1 MAVVW
6 KKNKQDQIDQIWSNV
21 SNTVGV
27 EPRMSLIGVLAIFF
41 AITITIGHFPWP
53 GRIPSSQ
60 SRIGAIPITLV
71 INYISIR
78 SGYISLMIDNMAADK
93 PILG

>member
-1 MAVVW
+1 
-6 KKNKQDQIDQIWSNV
+6 
-21 SNTVGV
+21 
-27 EPRMSLIGVLAIFF
+27 MSLVGVLAIFF

-53 GRIPSSQ
+53 ERIPSSQ
-60 SRIGAIPITLV
+60 SRIGPISITLV
-71 INYISIR
+71 INYISKMMIR

>member
-1 MAVVW
+1 M
-6 KKNKQDQIDQIWSNV
+6 NV
-21 SNTVGV
+21 FNTVGV
-27 EPRMSLIGVLAIFF
+27 EPGMSLVGVLAIFF

-71 INYISIR
+71 INYISKMMIR